1 MPIPTNKALYE
12 RVKREAK
19 KRFKVWPSA
28 YASGWLV
35 KTYKQR
41 GGKYKNGSR
50 TKSKSKTRKSKTRK
64 SRKSRK
70 VSKTRISNLSRWY
83 REKWI
88 DTCKL
93 PRKVSCGRKKSAKK
107 GYPYCRP
114 SVRVSPQTPKTVR
127 EIGRKELKRRC
138 SRKRKNPYS
147 RLKSK

>member
-50 TKSKSKTRKSKTRK
+50 TKTRKSKTRK
-64 SRKSRK
+64 TRKSKKSRK
-70 VSKTRISNLSRWY
+70 VSNLSRWY

-93 PRKVSCGRKKSAKK
+93 PRKVSCGRKKSTKK

-127 EIGRKELKRRC
+127 EIGKEELKRRC

>member
-41 GGKYKNGSR
+41 GGKYK
-50 TKSKSKTRKSKTRK
+50 SKTRK
-64 SRKSRK
+64 SRK
-70 VSKTRISNLSRWY
+70 VSKKRKSNLSRWY
-83 REKWI
+83 QEKWVNV
-88 DTCKL
+88 CGKKL
-93 PRKVSCGRKKSAKK
+93 SPCGRKKSAKK

-114 SVRVSPQTPKTVR
+114 SVRISPQTPKTVR
-127 EIGRKELKRRC
+127 EIGRKELERRC

>member
-50 TKSKSKTRKSKTRK
+50 TKTRKSKTRK
-64 SRKSRK
+64 TRKSKKSRK
-70 VSKTRISNLSRWY
+70 VSK
-83 REKWI
+83 K
-88 DTCKL
+88 
-93 PRKVSCGRKKSAKK
+93 RKSKTGRNGLKKSGYKK
-107 GYPYCRP
+107 
-114 SVRVSPQTPKTVR
+114 
-127 EIGRKELKRRC
+127 
-138 SRKRKNPYS
+138 
-147 RLKSK
+147 